1 LAAIDQPLVFLGIVA
16 LLTISPG
23 ADMAMVARGVFAGG
37 RREAF
42 ATTLGI
48 SAGCLV
54 WALASALGVAAV
66 LAASQTA
73 YDALRLVGAAYLVWL
88 GVQSLRAAR
97 RGDYRAPA
105 VGPDGGARRRASA
118 FRQGLLTNLFNP
130 KIAVFYSTFLPQF
143 IESGDPALLVSTLL
157 AGVHIAMGIAWLTV
171 YAWLLDRTVT
181 AFKGSRAR
189 RALDA
194 LTGTVLV
201 ALGLRLAAERR

>member
-1 LAAIDQPLVFLGIVA
+1 MPQHPLVFLGIVA

-23 ADMAMVARGVFAGG
+23 ADMAMVARSVFTGG
-37 RREAF
+37 RRDAF

-48 SAGCLV
+48 SAGCLA
-54 WALASALGVAAV
+54 WACASALGVAAV

-88 GVQSLRAAR
+88 GIQTLLAAR
-97 RGDYRAPA
+97 RGDYAAPA
-105 VGPDGGARRRASA
+105 ATRADRRRSP

-143 IESGDPALLVSTLL
+143 IGPGDSALAVSMLL
-157 AGVHIAMGIAWLTV
+157 ACVHIALGIAWLSL
-171 YAWLLDRTVT
+171 YAWLLARAVE
-181 AFKGSRAR
+181 AFKGSRLR

>member
-1 LAAIDQPLVFLGIVA
+1 MPEHPLVFVGVVA
-16 LLTISPG
+16 LLTITPG
-23 ADMAMVARGVFAGG
+23 ADMAMVARSVFTGG
-37 RREAF
+37 RRAAF

-48 SAGCLV
+48 SAGCFV
-54 WALASALGVAAV
+54 WACASALGVAAL

-88 GVQSLRAAR
+88 GAQSLWAAR
-97 RGDYRAPA
+97 SGTPPA
-105 VGPDGGARRRASA
+105 LAGSPRTGHP

-143 IESGDPALLVSTLL
+143 IGPGDPALAISMLL
-157 AGVHIAMGIAWLTV
+157 ACVHIALGIVWLSL
-171 YAWLLDRTVT
+171 YAWLLDRAVE
-181 AFKGSRAR
+181 AFKSSRVR

-201 ALGLRLAAERR
+201 GLGVRLAVQRNS

>member
-1 LAAIDQPLVFLGIVA
+1 VIPQHPLVFLGIVA
-16 LLTISPG
+16 LLTIMPG
-23 ADMAMVARGVFAGG
+23 ADMAMVARSVFTGG
-37 RREAF
+37 RRDAF

-54 WALASALGVAAV
+54 WACASALGVAAV

-88 GVQSLRAAR
+88 GIQSLLAAR
-97 RGDYRAPA
+97 WGGYGAAAAATTAP
-105 VGPDGGARRRASA
+105 RRTSP
-118 FRQGLLTNLFNP
+118 FRQGLLTNLLNP

-143 IESGDPALLVSTLL
+143 IAPGDSALAASMFL
-157 AGVHIAMGIAWLTV
+157 ACVHITLGILWLSL
-171 YAWLLDRTVT
+171 YAWLLGRAVE
-181 AFKGSRAR
+181 AFKGSRLR

>member
-1 LAAIDQPLVFLGIVA
+1 VPQEPLVFLGVVA
-16 LLTISPG
+16 LLTITPG
-23 ADMAMVARGVFAGG
+23 ADMAMVSRSVLLGG
-37 RREAF
+37 RGDAF

-54 WALASALGVAAV
+54 WAIVSAAGVAAV
-66 LAASQTA
+66 LEASETA

-88 GVQSLRAAR
+88 GVQSLLAAR
-97 RGDYRAPA
+97 RGDHRL
-105 VGPDGGARRRASA
+105 PDRDGVRRPSP

-130 KIAVFYSTFLPQF
+130 KIAIFYSTFLPQF
-143 IESGDPALLVSTLL
+143 IGPGDPALLLSMLL
-157 AGVHIAMGIAWLTV
+157 AGVHIGLGLVWLTA
-171 YAWLLDRTVT
+171 YAWVLDRTVT
-181 AFKGSRAR
+181 AFKGSRVR

>member
-1 LAAIDQPLVFLGIVA
+1 VPQEPLVFLGVVA
-16 LLTISPG
+16 LLTITPG
-23 ADMAMVARGVFAGG
+23 ADMAMISRSVLTGG
-37 RREAF
+37 RRDAF

-48 SAGCLV
+48 CAGCLV
-54 WALASALGVAAV
+54 WAIVSAAGVAAL

-88 GVQSLRAAR
+88 GVQSLLAAR
-97 RGDYRAPA
+97 RGDHAAPERAG
-105 VGPDGGARRRASA
+105 VRRPSP

-143 IESGDPALLVSTLL
+143 IAPGDPALLLSMLL
-157 AGVHIAMGIAWLTV
+157 AGVHIGLGLVWLTG

-181 AFKGSRAR
+181 AFRGSRVR

-194 LTGTVLV
+194 LTGAVLV

>member
-1 LAAIDQPLVFLGIVA
+1 VTQDPLLFVGIAA
-16 LLTISPG
+16 LLTITPG
-23 ADMAMVARGVFAGG
+23 ADMAMVLRSVLIGG

-48 SAGCLV
+48 LAGCLV
-54 WALASALGVAAV
+54 WAIVSAVGVAAV
-66 LAASQTA
+66 LAASRTA

-88 GVQSLRAAR
+88 GVQSLLAAR
-97 RGDYRAPA
+97 RRDYRDER
-105 VGPDGGARRRASA
+105 VKRDGSGRASA

-143 IESGDPALLVSTLL
+143 IGPGDPALLLSILL
-157 AGVHIAMGIAWLTV
+157 AGIHIAFGLVWLTA
-171 YAWLLDRTVT
+171 YAWLLDRAVT
-181 AFKGSRAR
+181 TFKSSRVR